1 MKKTCVSHKYGGY
14 KRNITGYFFSFYQ
27 RQQMLPNS
35 EVWRRRLIVTKYFP
49 LVHYFLTC
57 KRELWHDLDLYKVK
71 MILVLLY
78 SAKYLGQTS
87 YRLKLTTERTD
98 TQTQIILARTTD
110 SLLYRDQKV
119 VGNSIYSE
127 ILTHYLLL
135 EL

>member
-1 MKKTCVSHKYGGY
+1 
-14 KRNITGYFFSFYQ
+14 
-27 RQQMLPNS
+27 
-35 EVWRRRLIVTKYFP
+35 
-49 LVHYFLTC
+49 
-57 KRELWHDLDLYKVK
+57 

-127 ILTHYLLL
+127 ILIHYLLL